1 VKRTSPRQF
10 AASAAAFS
18 LTLAL
23 GACSAANESNAS
35 SGGSG
40 GGSSLSGSISG
51 AGASSQEAAM
61 QAWGVGFQQQNP
73 GVTVNY
79 DPSGSGAGVEQFIA
93 GAVPFAGS
101 DAYLTADE
109 MAKAQ
114 KRCAPGDVNEIP
126 VYVSPIAVIYNLEG
140 VDNLQLSPETLA
152 GIFAGDIT
160 TWNDPAIAKDN
171 PGVKLPSMRITPVHR
186 SDESGTSANFTDYMS
201 QTAPK
206 DWTAGSVE
214 TWPGK
219 LGGEAASGTSGVV
232 AAVKA
237 GAGTIGYA
245 DASQAGSLGTAAIKV
260 GQDYVSYSPEA
271 AAKVVDISPQAQDQP
286 STSMAVDVERT
297 TTEQGVYPLVL
308 VSYHLSCTQY
318 DDAKEAKLVKAF
330 EQYVVS
336 DAGQQIS
343 AKNAGSAP
351 ISSSVSQQAE
361 QIIGK
366 IETSG

>member
-1 VKRTSPRQF
+1 MKRTSLRQY
-10 AASAAAFS
+10 AASAAVLS

-23 GACSAANESNAS
+23 GACSAANESNAAT
-35 SGGSG
+35 SG
-40 GGSSLSGSISG
+40 GGSSLSGSLSG

-73 GVTVNY
+73 GATINY
-79 DPSGSGAGVEQFIA
+79 DPIGSGGGVEQFIA

-101 DAYLTADE
+101 DAYLTDDE

-126 VYVSPIAVIYNLEG
+126 VYVSPIAVIYNLKG

-152 GIFAGDIT
+152 AIFAGDIT

-171 PGVKLPSMRITPVHR
+171 PGVKLPAQRITPVHR
-186 SDESGTSANFTDYMS
+186 SDESGTTENFQDYLD

-206 DWTAGSVE
+206 DWTHGVEE
-214 TWPGK
+214 TWPK
-219 LGGEAASGTSGVV
+219 VGGEAASGTSGVV

-237 GAGTIGYA
+237 GSGTIGYA

-260 GQDYVSYSPEA
+260 GSDYVSYSPEA
-271 AAKVVDISPQAQDQP
+271 AAKTVDISSPAKGQP
-286 STSMAVDVERT
+286 STSMAVDVNRT
-297 TTEQGVYPLVL
+297 TTESGVYPLVL

-318 DDAKEAKLVKAF
+318 DDPKEAKLVKAF
-330 EQYVVS
+330 EEYVVS

-343 AKNAGSAP
+343 AKHAGSAP
-351 ISSSVSQQAE
+351 ISSSVSQQAQ
-361 QIIGK
+361 QIISK

>member
-1 VKRTSPRQF
+1 VKRTSLRRY
-10 AASAAAFS
+10 AAPAAVVS

-23 GACSAANESNAS
+23 GACSAANESNAASGS
-35 SGGSG
+35 SAA
-40 GGSSLSGSISG
+40 GGSSLSGSLSG
-51 AGASSQEAAM
+51 AGASSQQAAM
-61 QAWGVGFQQQNP
+61 QAWAVGFQQQNP

-101 DAYLTADE
+101 DAYLTTDE
-109 MAKAQ
+109 MAQAEKQ
-114 KRCAPGDVNEIP
+114 CAPGDVNEVP
-126 VYVSPIAVIYNLEG
+126 AYVSPIAVIYNLEG

-152 GIFAGDIT
+152 SIFAGDIT
-160 TWNDPAIAKDN
+160 KWNDPAIAKDN

-186 SDESGTSANFTDYMS
+186 SDESGTTENFQDYLD

-206 DWTAGSVE
+206 QWTHGVEE
-214 TWPGK
+214 TWPK
-219 LGGEAASGTSGVV
+219 VGGEAASGTSGVV

-237 GAGTIGYA
+237 GSGTIGYA

-271 AAKVVDISPQAQDQP
+271 AAKTVDVSSPAKGQP
-286 STSMAVDVERT
+286 STSMAVDVNRT
-297 TTEQGVYPLVL
+297 TTAQGVYPLVL

-318 DDAKEAKLVKAF
+318 DNAKEAKLVKAF

-336 DAGQQIS
+336 PQGQQMA
-343 AKNAGSAP
+343 AKHAGSAP
-351 ISSSVSQQAE
+351 ISSSVSKQAT

-366 IETSG
+366 IKTSG